1 MYFDIPGNFVMSQ
14 VKAKD
19 VRYVPRCPP
28 PPKMCASTEEVRK
41 AVDVLSSA
49 KKPLVIVGK
58 GKLFG
63 IRCVVEL

>member
-1 MYFDIPGNFVMSQ
+1 M
-14 VKAKD
+14 
-19 VRYVPRCPP
+19 PRCPP